1 MVKVYEFKESI
12 PQEFE
17 RFTKDEMDDSE
28 KRMYLK
34 SKRYKQTIENSIKTL
49 LRKVLTMNTGEI

>member
-1 MVKVYEFKESI
+1 MVKVYEFTESI

-17 RFTKDEMDDSE
+17 RFMKDEMDESE

-34 SKRYKQTIENSIKTL
+34 SKRYKQIIENSIKPL
-49 LRKVLTMNTGEI
+49 LRKV

>member
-17 RFTKDEMDDSE
+17 RFMKDEMDESE

>member
-34 SKRYKQTIENSIKTL
+34 SKRYKQTLENSIKTL

>member
-1 MVKVYEFKESI
+1 MVKVYEFTESI

-34 SKRYKQTIENSIKTL
+34 SKRYKQTIENSIKIL